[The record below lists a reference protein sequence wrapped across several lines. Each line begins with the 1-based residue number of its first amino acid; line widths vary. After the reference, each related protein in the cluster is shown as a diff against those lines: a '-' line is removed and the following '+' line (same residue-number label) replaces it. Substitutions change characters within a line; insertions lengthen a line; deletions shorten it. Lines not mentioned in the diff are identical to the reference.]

1 MELSYAQK
9 EKISQFYKTPNSLN
23 DIIRKLHIV
32 IDFIISSGF
41 SKDDVKIMDYA
52 VNVLKMSGLD
62 ESDTNKQ
69 VKNYFYYNS
78 ISENEISLRNLNIT
92 LIFFVLYIHILKV

>member
-41 SKDDVKIMDYA
+41 SKDDFKIMDYA

-78 ISENEISLRNLNIT
+78 ISENEISLRNFNIFR
-92 LIFFVLYIHILKV
+92 IIYSHFKS

>member
-69 VKNYFYYNS
+69 VLYYYNYYS
-78 ISENEISLRNLNIT
+78 IFRYPKMKFPLL
-92 LIFFVLYIHILKV
+92 L